1 MDDMD
6 FELDIGSY
14 AINVDQLE
22 SLIGN
27 LETRFAED
35 RQYTDILDWYDNGG
49 VDKEKLGI
57 ELTPQQRLILAVFYG
72 IELTEEQHSILEYW
86 KAKDRTTYDF
96 DFGPRER
103 NNLVLECG
111 RRGGKCQKF
120 DSLVQTELGLQYLYE
135 ILPMGINIE
144 SKGLSHYGLLSEQ
157 ELLAEIR
164 KQVIDDSFADID
176 VTVAVE
182 GTKQTAKAT
191 AFYTKGTSKTKKFI
205 TACGYNIEATPE
217 HRVKIIDK
225 DGVIKW
231 RYMSDIEV
239 GDYVCI
245 HRSTSLFPESYLDL
259 SPYTYEVHKS
269 TSNLKDVNL
278 PTKLDSNFGYL
289 LGLLVANGSWTKV
302 NCIEATF
309 HSQDIELYKNVYEL
323 NNLFGY
329 RESYDNRSKYA
340 ARLQFHSAKY
350 RGLLEYLGWCQKSRP
365 NTKKTPWSIRRS
377 PKDVQAAYLSGLFDG
392 DGSVEKGGKAI
403 TLSTASKALA
413 SETQLLL
420 LNFGIISRV
429 KEKYVKG
436 KPYYILTLRGRRSSI
451 KFISEIGFKLER
463 KQQLVIDNLN
473 STAKE
478 GGDTE
483 RIPYQIEWLKR
494 VRDTLPNNMGD
505 QPGSRRALT
514 SYNGEQLKTLRN
526 YRMEYREIVGNSIKA
541 SSGEL
546 LSSYRLKNVLEFAE
560 QFSDDIEAV
569 QHFKHLSDCDYFYDP
584 VVLVEDS
591 EAFCV
596 DLSVP
601 GCHEYVAQG
610 MTNHN
615 TFVSSL
621 ILTYEF
627 EKLCRMPSPQ
637 AFFGIASSTLISMI
651 CIATSAEQAK
661 QTIYGQT
668 RAMFRNVYFLDK
680 LVKAGKIDLQEK
692 AIKYEEKLLYI
703 YSGNSKSETQVGG
716 SPIIIVLDEGALF
729 EDKDGES
736 NALTLWDNLGA
747 GGLVFGKYAK
757 RCIISSAW
765 REGDALVELYKAA
778 KGSQAWIGF
787 RLRSWD
793 VNPKFASR
801 DNPVIDG
808 MYVSNRAMAELLYE
822 GIRSSAH
829 NAYFDPDSVK
839 AAFDNMSDLYAMEL
853 PDDGDKL
860 VKLKIHRVGKFDG
873 RTYMHLD
880 PAVINDA
887 YALAYGHSYMSEGK
901 LHVSIDGIMAWT
913 PRDGRHVSIMNVQE
927 AIYHIHLHRPLYKV
941 TADNKESSET
951 LQRLNTSGIPTE
963 IIGFSNPKQLSY
975 YDVMRRLM
983 LEGRLHLPK
992 NSPWTELLKEELLYL
1007 FVTQTKNA
1015 GQVKVSHL
1023 PDRSK
1028 DISDCVACVCYHL
1041 AGDTFSNYFE
1051 EPNYNLDFKP
1061 HTQLIST
1068 NNNHNYLLPD
1078 QQKAFSKTGL
1088 INDIKS
1094 RRKSWSGI
1102 PSL

>member
-1 MDDMD
+1 MVD
-6 FELDIGSY
+6 FDFQFNINPEDIDSVELGGL
-14 AINVDQLE
+14 VDH
-22 SLIGN
+22 
-27 LETRFAED
+27 LETTFAED

-72 IELTEEQHSILEYW
+72 IELTEEQHSILEFW

-103 NNLVLECG
+103 GNLVLESG
-111 RRGGKCQKF
+111 RRAGKCERF
-120 DSLVQTELGLQYLYE
+120 DSLIISQSRGIIYLYE
-135 ILPMGINIE
+135 LLNDAMGISKE
-144 SKGLSHYGLLSEQ
+144 SYVNTEKGLVNLVRDNNLIGESLPLVE
-157 ELLAEIR
+157 
-164 KQVIDDSFADID
+164 
-176 VTVAVE
+176 TVAIE
-182 GTKQTAKAT
+182 GA
-191 AFYTKGTSKTKKFI
+191 SKTALTNALYIKGVEQTKKI
-205 TACGYNIEATPE
+205 TTQCGYNLEATPE
-217 HRVKIIDK
+217 HRIKVVDK
-225 DGVIKW
+225 TGRIVWK
-231 RYMSDIEV
+231 YFSDIQV

-245 HRSTSLFPESYLDL
+245 HRATNLFPTEYIKLSDYAPDPTEHGSGCKPIDTADLVLDK
-259 SPYTYEVHKS
+259 H
-269 TSNLKDVNL
+269 
-278 PTKLDSNFGYL
+278 FGYL
-289 LGLLVANGSWTKV
+289 LGLLASNGSWTV
-302 NCIEATF
+302 PGGLQLTF
-309 HSQDIELYKNVYEL
+309 HQQDTYIYEQAISLATRRLNLENAKPSKVKNDQRSQFGCHLMVWSKLLRKLFHNLGFTIDSIV
-323 NNLFGY
+323 NN
-329 RESYDNRSKYA
+329 
-340 ARLQFHSAKY
+340 
-350 RGLLEYLGWCQKSRP
+350 
-365 NTKKTPWSIRRS
+365 KKTPWSIRQS

-403 TLSTASKALA
+403 TLSTASKTLA
-413 SETQLLL
+413 NETQLLL
-420 LNFGIISRV
+420 LNFGIVSRV

-436 KPYYILTLRGRRSSI
+436 KPYYILTLRGRRSNI
-451 KFISEIGFKLER
+451 KFINEIGFKLER
-463 KQQLVIDNLN
+463 KQQPVINNLN
-473 STAKE
+473 STVKE

-494 VRDTLPNNMGD
+494 VRDTLPNNMGE

-514 SYNGEQLKTLRN
+514 SYNGEQLQTLRN
-526 YRMEYREIVGNSIKA
+526 YRMEYREIVGNCIKA

-546 LSSYRLKNVLEFAE
+546 LSSYRLKKVLEFAE
-560 QFSDDIEAV
+560 QFSDDREAIS
-569 QHFKHLSDCDYFYDP
+569 HFNHLNDCDYFYDP
-584 VVLVEDS
+584 IVSVEDS
-591 EAFCV
+591 ETLCL

-601 GCHEYVAQG
+601 DHHQYVSQG
-610 MTNHN
+610 FTNHN
-615 TFVSSL
+615 SMLGSL
-621 ILTYEF
+621 ILCYEF
-627 EKLCRMPSPQ
+627 EKLCRIPSPQ

-716 SPIIIVLDEGALF
+716 SPIVIVLDEGALF
-729 EDKDGES
+729 EDKDGQS

-778 KGSQAWIGF
+778 KESQAWIGF

-839 AAFDNMSDLYAMEL
+839 ASFDNMSDLYAMEL

-860 VKLKIHRVGKFDG
+860 VKLKIHRVGKFNG

-880 PAVINDA
+880 PAVIHDA
-887 YALAYGHSYMSEGK
+887 YALAYGHSYISEGK
-901 LHVSIDGIMAWT
+901 LHVSIDGIMSWT
-913 PRDGRHVSIMNVQE
+913 PRDGRNVSIMNVQE
-927 AIYHIHLHRPLYKV
+927 AIYHIHLHRPLFKV

-951 LQRLNTSGIPTE
+951 LQRLNTSGISTE
-963 IIGFSNPKQLSY
+963 IVGFSNPRQLGY
-975 YDVMRRLM
+975 YDVMRRLA

-1007 FVTQTKNA
+1007 TVRQTKSA
-1015 GQVKVSHL
+1015 GQVRVDHL
-1023 PDRSK
+1023 PDKSK
-1028 DISDCVACVCYHL
+1028 DIADCCAVVCYYL
-1041 AGDTFSNYFE
+1041 AADTFS
-1051 EPNYNLDFKP
+1051 FKVQP
-1061 HTQLIST
+1061 RPQQNS
-1068 NNNHNYLLPD
+1068 NYLLPD
-1078 QQKAFSKTGL
+1078 QQVGFGRAGL
-1088 INDIKS
+1088 MADVRS
-1094 RRKSWSGI
+1094 RKKSWGGVGA
-1102 PSL
+1102 LNLN